1 MYRAGRTN
9 ASAAGCWEYIGY
21 PAANARCPERAGS
34 GCDALKQHPLTG
46 SIPGQARVLLF
57 LYHERQHRRFPGSVG
72 SSQNNEFDT

>member
-1 MYRAGRTN
+1 MRRIGRRFAGD
-9 ASAAGCWEYIGY
+9 IKGY